1 MVLQSEV
8 MAGGCGKEV
17 IERSPIWDSPAFGK
31 VSEEELFDWR
41 KVRCGIPIGNDEKGA
56 GAK

>member
-1 MVLQSEV
+1 MQSEV
-8 MAGGCGKEV
+8 MAGGYGKEV
-17 IERSPIWDSPAFGK
+17 IDRSPIWDGSGFGE

-41 KVRCGIPIGNDEKGA
+41 KVRCGIPIGDDEKGA